1 MVETVQRQEP
11 EDEEELMQG
20 KFASGLTGTLQA
32 KEEAPSNET
41 GMQDHLKSGIENI
54 SGVDLSGVRV
64 HYNSSK
70 PKLAQRPR
78 LYARPKRSRWGLGK
92 SVICHMK
99 GGTWC
104 SRCRGE

>member
-78 LYARPKRSRWGLGK
+78 LYARPRDR
-92 SVICHMK
+92 
-99 GGTWC
+99 GGAWARA
-104 SRCRGE
+104 SSAP